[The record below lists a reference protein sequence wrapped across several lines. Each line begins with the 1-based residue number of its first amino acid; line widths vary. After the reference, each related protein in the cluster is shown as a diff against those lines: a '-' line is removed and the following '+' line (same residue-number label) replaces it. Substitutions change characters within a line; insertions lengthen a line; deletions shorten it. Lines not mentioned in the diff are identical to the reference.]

1 MSICTFFENEKP
13 VNLGVGNFGDTNK
26 LAFKRK
32 ENFFIAVLGI
42 VAILFVV
49 FVIL

>member
-32 ENFFIAVLGI
+32 ENFFIVVLGI

-49 FVIL
+49 FEIL